1 MIEASP
7 PAPLQ
12 KRGEASLQLPGS
24 EITHRKTLNHEVLA
38 TNQWCKP
45 NAENELARA
54 MLRRRPLMPNGNGS
68 PKGNPE
74 GLGEMMKRVLH
85 AVQLAVP
92 IGIITRPNIA
102 QSAQQYTDFYLSV

>member
-1 MIEASP
+1 MW
-7 PAPLQ
+7 
-12 KRGEASLQLPGS
+12 SLGRDAGW
-24 EITHRKTLNHEVLA
+24 ITTKCSRT
-38 TNQWCKP
+38 
-45 NAENELARA
+45 
-54 MLRRRPLMPNGNGS
+54 NGS

-102 QSAQQYTDFYLSV
+102 QRSNLGCTAIFKQVAFSDKAYPGDNWYIAAFIKGVF

>member
-1 MIEASP
+1 
-7 PAPLQ
+7 
-12 KRGEASLQLPGS
+12 
-24 EITHRKTLNHEVLA
+24 
-38 TNQWCKP
+38 
-45 NAENELARA
+45 
-54 MLRRRPLMPNGNGS
+54 MPNGNGS

-102 QSAQQYTDFYLSV
+102 QRSNLGTAFGLHKIWIILAAPQHCSSNLGTAFGLHKISRLS

>member
-1 MIEASP
+1 M
-7 PAPLQ
+7 
-12 KRGEASLQLPGS
+12 
-24 EITHRKTLNHEVLA
+24 LA

>member
-1 MIEASP
+1 M
-7 PAPLQ
+7 LV
-12 KRGEASLQLPGS
+12 RNY
-24 EITHRKTLNHEVLA
+24 TRWRNHEVLA

-45 NAENELARA
+45 NAENEVAALRLPFGLPFGREHFVVARA

-102 QSAQQYTDFYLSV
+102 KRSN

>member
-1 MIEASP
+1 
-7 PAPLQ
+7 
-12 KRGEASLQLPGS
+12 
-24 EITHRKTLNHEVLA
+24 
-38 TNQWCKP
+38 
-45 NAENELARA
+45 
-54 MLRRRPLMPNGNGS
+54 MPNGNGS

-102 QSAQQYTDFYLSV
+102 QRSNLCAISCLAASCLTQNKKFSF

>member
-1 MIEASP
+1 MDLDNLGCI
-7 PAPLQ
+7 
-12 KRGEASLQLPGS
+12 
-24 EITHRKTLNHEVLA
+24 
-38 TNQWCKP
+38 
-45 NAENELARA
+45 ARA
-54 MLRRRPLMPNGNGS
+54 TTKCLRPNGS

-102 QSAQQYTDFYLSV
+102 QRSNLGSALVGTRFEPFRNKLFPN

>member
-1 MIEASP
+1 
-7 PAPLQ
+7 
-12 KRGEASLQLPGS
+12 
-24 EITHRKTLNHEVLA
+24 
-38 TNQWCKP
+38 
-45 NAENELARA
+45 
-54 MLRRRPLMPNGNGS
+54 MPNGNGS

-102 QSAQQYTDFYLSV
+102 KRSSNLLDLHNLNLRETFISVH

>member
-12 KRGEASLQLPGS
+12 KRGESSLQLPGS
-24 EITHRKTLNHEVLA
+24 EITQNTLNHDVLA

-68 PKGNPE
+68 PKGQRKARSNTQIFIYLCKSVCQSQP
-74 GLGEMMKRVLH
+74 GKSRGT
-85 AVQLAVP
+85 P
-92 IGIITRPNIA
+92 RPYSPYGGSN
-102 QSAQQYTDFYLSV
+102 

>member
-1 MIEASP
+1 MPRERP
-7 PAPLQ
+7 GCVLPLN
-12 KRGEASLQLPGS
+12 
-24 EITHRKTLNHEVLA
+24 NHEVLA

-45 NAENELARA
+45 NAENEVAALRLPFGLPFGREHFVVARA

-85 AVQLAVP
+85 AVQLAP

-102 QSAQQYTDFYLSV
+102 QRAQQCRPYTAIM

>member
-1 MIEASP
+1 
-7 PAPLQ
+7 
-12 KRGEASLQLPGS
+12 
-24 EITHRKTLNHEVLA
+24 
-38 TNQWCKP
+38 
-45 NAENELARA
+45 
-54 MLRRRPLMPNGNGS
+54 MPNGNGS

-102 QSAQQYTDFYLSV
+102 QQLKHNAVFQQMLATKKFLFEASSVFDGFHHVTQHFSISFNSANRLHQQLA

>member
-1 MIEASP
+1 
-7 PAPLQ
+7 
-12 KRGEASLQLPGS
+12 
-24 EITHRKTLNHEVLA
+24 
-38 TNQWCKP
+38 
-45 NAENELARA
+45 
-54 MLRRRPLMPNGNGS
+54 MPNGNGS

-102 QSAQQYTDFYLSV
+102 QRSNLGSALVCTKFCFDKINHSRQNLQKINQNNLRAREINNKYRGD

>member
-1 MIEASP
+1 
-7 PAPLQ
+7 
-12 KRGEASLQLPGS
+12 
-24 EITHRKTLNHEVLA
+24 
-38 TNQWCKP
+38 
-45 NAENELARA
+45 
-54 MLRRRPLMPNGNGS
+54 MPNGNGS

-102 QSAQQYTDFYLSV
+102 QRSNLGSALVCTKFCFDKINHSRQNLQKIKQKNIRAREISD

>member
-1 MIEASP
+1 MSCF
-7 PAPLQ
+7 LSGTT
-12 KRGEASLQLPGS
+12 KCS
-24 EITHRKTLNHEVLA
+24 
-38 TNQWCKP
+38 
-45 NAENELARA
+45 
-54 MLRRRPLMPNGNGS
+54 RPNGS

-102 QSAQQYTDFYLSV
+102 QRSNLGTAFGLHKISRLS

>member
-1 MIEASP
+1 MPRERP
-7 PAPLQ
+7 GCVLPLN
-12 KRGEASLQLPGS
+12 
-24 EITHRKTLNHEVLA
+24 NHEVLA

-45 NAENELARA
+45 NAENEVAALRWPFGLPFGREHFVVARA

-85 AVQLAVP
+85 AVQLAP

-102 QSAQQYTDFYLSV
+102 QRAQQCRPYTAIM